1 MIRRSWLFAPANHER
16 HATKA
21 LQSQA
26 DIAVLDLE
34 DAVAAAEKATAR
46 QYIVDL
52 MRTRST
58 SRPQVFVRVNPLDGP
73 FLFRDLQESVIP
85 GIHGLILPKV
95 ESASDLATVDWVIT
109 QLERERGLTVGS
121 LEVVPLVETARGLA
135 HVAEI
140 AQAPAR
146 VRCLGFGAGDF
157 STDTLMEWSDAHGGL
172 MWARTQ
178 LVVASRAAGLAAPI
192 DSVFPVLDDE
202 PSLLAETQVVKRL
215 GYQGKFCI
223 HPRQITVV
231 NAVFTPS
238 ADEVRLAQEIVAAWR
253 RALAAGSAAIRVRG
267 MFVDYPVAQ
276 RAESVLRFAS
286 RLGVYPE
293 NVNPAEH
300 PQSLE
305 GEDDRVD

>member
-1 MIRRSWLFAPANHER
+1 
-16 HATKA
+16 
-21 LQSQA
+21 
-26 DIAVLDLE
+26 
-34 DAVAAAEKATAR
+34 
-46 QYIVDL
+46 
-52 MRTRST
+52 
-58 SRPQVFVRVNPLDGP
+58 
-73 FLFRDLQESVIP
+73 
-85 GIHGLILPKV
+85 
-95 ESASDLATVDWVIT
+95 
-109 QLERERGLTVGS
+109 
-121 LEVVPLVETARGLA
+121 
-135 HVAEI
+135 
-140 AQAPAR
+140 
-146 VRCLGFGAGDF
+146 
-157 STDTLMEWSDAHGGL
+157 